1 MNVQQDPRWEKC
13 MKLFQDNVSPEHYR
27 AWFEP
32 LEYQGFEHNRILLHV
47 PSLFFAEQIES
58 KFYSLMSRAFERVF
72 GPDFKVTFNCFGVQH
87 RSARKE
93 ISIGKLNSFPRLR
106 IWCNSD
112 ETGGIAFFGR

>member
-72 GPDFKVTFNCFGVQH
+72 GTALNN
-87 RSARKE
+87 RSSKWAIR
-93 ISIGKLNSFPRLR
+93 S
-106 IWCNSD
+106 
-112 ETGGIAFFGR
+112 GRWIMATSTRN